1 LTLDFIQLIIVREII
16 NVCQAEDSA
25 QGAKMA
31 ITTARVILFVSFFML
46 FALPASGADE
56 VQVDGILSI
65 NGLGNYL
72 QFPDGTWQ
80 TTATLQGA
88 TGAQGP
94 QGPTGPQGVTGTTGP
109 QGPTGAQGPQG
120 IQGPAGP
127 GAAGVKSATD
137 DNDIDITSATAASI
151 GSITVSVPASGKV
164 IVFASGSVGFK
175 THPVSTQ
182 VQLLMKLSD
191 ASADLTAGAGY
202 GKFVLPNT
210 FPAFLL
216 GQSFWT
222 PFNIV
227 RVFSVSAAGSHTYFF
242 NAALSVS
249 GATGSFAA
257 LTLTA
262 LYVPNGL

>member
-1 LTLDFIQLIIVREII
+1 VREII

-31 ITTARVILFVSFFML
+31 ITKARVILFVSFFML
-46 FALPASGADE
+46 CVLPASGADE

-94 QGPTGPQGVTGTTGP
+94 QGPTGSQGATGVA
-109 QGPTGAQGPQG
+109 GPTGPTGPQGPQG
-120 IQGPAGP
+120 IQGPTGPAGP
-127 GAAGVKSATD
+127 GAAGVATVTYSD
-137 DNDIDITSATAASI
+137 DINITSTTASSM
-151 GSITVSVPASGKV
+151 GSITVTVPAAGKV

-175 THPVSTQ
+175 SYPGGTSAQ
-182 VQLLMKLSD
+182 VNMKLANNS
-191 ASADLTAGAGY
+191 SDLTTGAGY
-202 GKFVLPNT
+202 GKFALHDT
-210 FPAFLL
+210 FPYILS

-222 PFNIV
+222 SLNIV
-227 RVFSVSAAGSHTYFF
+227 RVFSVATAGSYTYYF
-242 NAALSVS
+242 NAALSAS
-249 GATGSFAA
+249 GSTGSFGG

-262 LYVPNGL
+262 LYVPNSI